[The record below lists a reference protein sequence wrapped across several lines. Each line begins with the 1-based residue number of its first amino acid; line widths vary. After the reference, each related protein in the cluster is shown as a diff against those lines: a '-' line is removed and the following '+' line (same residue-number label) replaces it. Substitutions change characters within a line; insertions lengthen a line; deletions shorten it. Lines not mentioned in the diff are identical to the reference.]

1 MAKCRACS
9 RDASLNAFCSYHAQA
24 YDALKKNY
32 DLWCDAYDKDKISW
46 EEYLER
52 LLELKETGSWVK
64 DVILLELKEK
74 RGV

>member
-1 MAKCRACS
+1 MAKCKACS
-9 RDASLNAFCSYHAQA
+9 RDASSDEFCIYHEQA

-32 DLWCDAYDKDKISW
+32 DAWQDAYGKISW
-46 EEYLER
+46 KEYLEK

-64 DVILLELKEK
+64 DVIMLELKEK

>member
-1 MAKCRACS
+1 MAKCRACG
-9 RDASLNAFCSYHAQA
+9 RDASSNEFCNYHEQA

-32 DLWCDAYDKDKISW
+32 DLWRDAYGKISW
-46 EEYLER
+46 KEYLER

-74 RGV
+74 KGF

>member
-1 MAKCRACS
+1 MTKCRACS
-9 RDASLNAFCSYHAQA
+9 RDASNEFCTYHEQA

-32 DLWCDAYDKDKISW
+32 DAWRVAYGKISW
-46 EEYLER
+46 KEYLER

-64 DVILLELKEK
+64 DVIMLELKEK